1 MAQKQKHS
9 LFCIVFITTTII
21 NKMIIANIIV
31 KNVLL

>member
-9 LFCIVFITTTII
+9 LFSMAFITTTII